1 MPIRKEILDML
12 VCPQCKDNLTIAEEK
27 NGLICKKCKLLY
39 PVKESILV
47 MLVEEAVKI
56 ST

>member
-1 MPIRKEILDML
+1 MPIRKEILDMF

-27 NGLICKKCKLLY
+27 DGLICEKCKLLY

-47 MLVEEAVKI
+47 MLVEEAVEI